1 MAKVQKNPRFSYS
14 LIFRRKD
21 VLSVDEAVVANCYKK
36 MLFLPKNHEVCLKND
51 DNAKKYVKIKHF
63 VAEKFVGNA
72 ESAYLCNVFFMVL
85 DLRLTKIGCRE
96 TINSFFIP
104 TRMD

>member
-21 VLSVDEAVVANCYKK
+21 VLSVGCLIVANCYEKV
-36 MLFLPKNHEVCLKND
+36 LFLPKNHQVCFKND

-63 VAEKFVGNA
+63 VAEKFVGYV
-72 ESAYLCNVFFMVL
+72 ESA
-85 DLRLTKIGCRE
+85 
-96 TINSFFIP
+96 
-104 TRMD
+104 